1 MNNIKKFLSLL
12 FVAVFAFVLIGC
24 TGGNENKTL
33 LEEQA
38 DKIYLGDLSEV
49 NNDIKLPKYA
59 FGNKEFPVTWS
70 SSNEVVIKIQEYEN
84 DDKDVYYQAYVTM
97 ALEETKVTLTATV
110 TYKDLTTTRTFEV
123 NVLADEYQGYT
134 SVAAV
139 KAQEGKT
146 KDVSKVKF
154 TGTVA
159 FSTSSGFGVTDGT
172 DTMYCY
178 GSGHGRT
185 VGERVEVRGI
195 WTFYNNMVQ
204 LKESNVKVLGTDADF
219 NIANIAEE
227 KTLTEIFAIKAE
239 SVDPV
244 NSTRI
249 FKTKFAAKANP
260 SGSYNT
266 YRLVDPIDNSKT
278 VDVSKYND
286 ASTLEEVGALAASE
300 KFYEGIII
308 IYCSRSAGAAGLWD
322 VLFVPGSAK
331 EVEITLTD
339 AQKVSGIITN
349 LNDQF
354 NGKTIKANMEL
365 PTSDEN
371 TGATIAWASD
381 NENVISST
389 GVYVAPAAMTEVK
402 LTATITLNNEVQ
414 TVEITVKAAAKQTSV
429 LEYVKEI
436 EVGKAYKLG
445 VEQTNLEKTLFAT
458 GEIDGKYGKTTEDYA
473 SAAEVY
479 FETAE
484 GGYYVYFLNGETKTY
499 ISATGTTAA
508 DGKVSFSLVYG
519 EKSTVWTF
527 DTTHYTLKTNVENTD
542 VYFGCYNEYATISV
556 SKFSYISTSFPSRF
570 YVEIPLE
577 PTYVKEIEVGKAYKL
592 GVEQTN
598 LEKTLF
604 ATGEIDGKYG
614 KTTEDYASAAEVYFE
629 TAEGGYYVYFLNG
642 ETKTY
647 ISATGT
653 TAADGK
659 VSFSLVYGEKST
671 VWTFDTT
678 HYTLKTNVE
687 NTDVYFGCYNEY
699 ATISV
704 SKFSYIS
711 TSFPSRFYVLG
722 TPVEEEKPEPEPTE
736 KEATIAE
743 VLTAAKDLA
752 DQAKLEGK
760 YKVTGTVTE
769 ITGEYSTE
777 YKNVTFIIS
786 DGTNTLEVF
795 RAKGAEA
802 ANVAVGDTVVLVGE
816 IQKYGEK
823 IQLVSGQIQ
832 SRTAAGGSTTPEP
845 EESVIKQILD
855 AAKDLADKAYLDG
868 EFTVT
873 AEVSEITDGYSAEYE
888 NISFMLTD
896 GTNAILVF
904 RAKGAEAANVAAGDT
919 VTLTG
924 KVQNYGGT
932 IEIVN
937 ATISARVP
945 GEGSGNNQGSEDPTI
960 NADVVLDFVSKF
972 ETYAASWG
980 SSYTAQEVTNTD
992 LGVSTALKVS
1002 FSRANKQPAGN
1013 SIDDRPVAAANASTE
1028 YITVTLTNDKAA
1040 GIEFDLQQW
1049 STKSFSSIVI
1059 EYFDGTNWVK
1069 CSNEITTPGKLSA
1082 TLGDNVNQ
1090 VRLAFTT
1097 SQSKNTQLGL
1107 TAITIDLK

>member
-570 YVEIPLE
+570 YV
-577 PTYVKEIEVGKAYKL
+577 
-592 GVEQTN
+592 
-598 LEKTLF
+598 
-604 ATGEIDGKYG
+604 
-614 KTTEDYASAAEVYFE
+614 
-629 TAEGGYYVYFLNG
+629 
-642 ETKTY
+642 
-647 ISATGT
+647 
-653 TAADGK
+653 
-659 VSFSLVYGEKST
+659 
-671 VWTFDTT
+671 
-678 HYTLKTNVE
+678 
-687 NTDVYFGCYNEY
+687 
-699 ATISV
+699 
-704 SKFSYIS
+704 
-711 TSFPSRFYVLG
+711 LG